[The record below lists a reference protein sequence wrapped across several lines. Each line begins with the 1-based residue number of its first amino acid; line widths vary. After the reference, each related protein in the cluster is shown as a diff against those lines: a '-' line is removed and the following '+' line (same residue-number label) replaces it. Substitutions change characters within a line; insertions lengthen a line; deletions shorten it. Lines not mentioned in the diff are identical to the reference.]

1 MGKRALIA
9 MLLTPLP
16 AMAAGVSFDET
27 AFKGLQ
33 YGLICGADSART
45 EPAPDTTTGTIKIVQ
60 DWQKILVETQMVP
73 LVKGLGFGV
82 TLSPASPRILDNVRV
97 TLTHPPY
104 HGNGDTVDSWVTD
117 FDASSP
123 NLNFFEFEHDFEMVT
138 GTWTLEANQG
148 DRQLYSVTF
157 EVVPASRLPHLANL
171 CKGESLTS

>member
-1 MGKRALIA
+1 

-16 AMAAGVSFDET
+16 AMAAGVSFDES
-27 AFKGLQ
+27 AFEDLK
-33 YGLICGADSART
+33 YGLICGAESART
-45 EPAPDTTTGTIKIVQ
+45 EPAPDTTTGTVKIVE
-60 DWQKILVETQMVP
+60 DWQEILVETQTVP

-82 TLSPASPRILDNVRV
+82 TLSLATPRIWDNVRI

-104 HGNGDTVDSWVTD
+104 HGNGDTVDSWVSD
-117 FDASSP
+117 FDASRP

-138 GTWTLEANQG
+138 GTWTLEANHG

-171 CKGESLTS
+171 CEGESLTS